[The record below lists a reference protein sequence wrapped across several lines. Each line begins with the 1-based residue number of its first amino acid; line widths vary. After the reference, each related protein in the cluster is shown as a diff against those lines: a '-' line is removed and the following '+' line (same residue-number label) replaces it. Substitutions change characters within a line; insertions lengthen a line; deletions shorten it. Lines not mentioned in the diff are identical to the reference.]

1 MLCALCVLEK
11 AMRVKTRAASC
22 LVAAQLQFGDRL
34 CAPAALVDVFGIA
47 LRAIGFIEHAPAI
60 IAGRGI
66 GDNGQQRQ
74 HQAKPHFFAISAIF
88 LLTPLRPSWASALRG
103 RNTPVG
109 PALRG
114 GGWVGVPMA
123 SPLPPAPCTR
133 PQEC

>member
-1 MLCALCVLEK
+1 
-11 AMRVKTRAASC
+11 MRVETRAASC

-74 HQAKPHFFAISAIF
+74 HQQRHQPHYFCLKS
-88 LLTPLRPSWASALRG
+88 L
-103 RNTPVG
+103 VG
-109 PALRG
+109 PG
-114 GGWVGVPMA
+114 VGEVRSARVP
-123 SPLPPAPCTR
+123 
-133 PQEC
+133 